1 MLITKRN
8 YILKHFPILI
18 IYRYKINN
26 NRPTKANQC
35 GTTQNLVV
43 DTGSDAAVYLGGGT
57 SGMITEFNAV

>member
-1 MLITKRN
+1 MLTKRN
-8 YILKHFPILI
+8 YILRHFPILI

-26 NRPTKANQC
+26 NLPTGANRY

>member
-1 MLITKRN
+1 MLTKRN
-8 YILKHFPILI
+8 YILRHFPILI

-26 NRPTKANQC
+26 NLPTRANQY

-43 DTGSDAAVYLGGGT
+43 DKGSDAAVYLGGGT